1 MCSGATVGDRRLSL
15 TMVRLSFSASFLFVV
30 YRDSFCAICIVII
43 VYCTSISLH
52 WHVGTWSSVSFHVL
66 NHYFDDVAASLHGQ
80 KKVEEGLG
88 QHSSQVLKVQNQC
101 TGIWSSLK

>member
-1 MCSGATVGDRRLSL
+1 MCSGAAVRDRRLSL

-30 YRDSFCAICIVII
+30 YRDSFCAICIIII

-66 NHYFDDVAASLHGQ
+66 NHYFADVVASLHGQ
-80 KKVEEGLG
+80 KKRVRATFK
-88 QHSSQVLKVQNQC
+88 SSIESSKSMYWHGV
-101 TGIWSSLK
+101 SLK